1 MPLAFDVLRARLHSE
16 QRALGRIDVVMMPP
30 QHRPHGIAVALNLV
44 CKVFEVGAFMD
55 AGMQI
60 MDMAEIEQVVG
71 DKLVVALDMRI
82 PLA

>member
-1 MPLAFDVLRARLHSE
+1 
-16 QRALGRIDVVMMPP
+16 
-30 QHRPHGIAVALNLV
+30 
-44 CKVFEVGAFMD
+44 MD